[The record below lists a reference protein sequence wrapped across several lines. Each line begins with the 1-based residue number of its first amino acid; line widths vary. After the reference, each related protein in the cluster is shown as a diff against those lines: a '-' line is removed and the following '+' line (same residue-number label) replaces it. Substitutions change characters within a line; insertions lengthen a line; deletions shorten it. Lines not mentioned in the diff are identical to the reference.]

1 VSSFRLALTLSHVL
15 GFWLWGLMKMGF
27 SEAEVISVLKN
38 IFATADPR
46 VLVGIGDDAAVVKG
60 DSQQVITTDMAI
72 ADIHFKT
79 EWSSAFDIGRKI
91 TAANIA
97 DVLSMGATCDYL
109 VAAVSLT
116 GEEELAWIENLAR
129 GMKDEAD
136 RAGAAIV
143 GGDIARS
150 SVITIA
156 MTAIGHTAQPILRS
170 GACAGDDIFIS
181 SMTGWSAAG
190 LELLTREISL
200 NSAEADR
207 ALSEFSAPT
216 LDYELDFDRAT
227 SMADISDSLLV
238 QAELMA
244 RASACSFNL
253 SKELIAQNAEFKEL
267 EVLAQEIGADIWSW
281 VFAGGEDHVFLATGK
296 DLPGIR
302 IGSVIEGSG
311 ITGVEMKMAPVSW
324 SHFQRD

>member
-1 VSSFRLALTLSHVL
+1 
-15 GFWLWGLMKMGF
+15 MGF

-38 IFATADPR
+38 IFATTDPR

-156 MTAIGHTAQPILRS
+156 MTAIGHTPQPILRS

-190 LELLTREISL
+190 LELLTREISV

-216 LDYELDFDRAT
+216 LDYELDFGRAT

-238 QAELMA
+238 QAEQMA
-244 RASACSFNL
+244 RASARSFNL

>member
-1 VSSFRLALTLSHVL
+1 MA
-15 GFWLWGLMKMGF
+15 MGF
-27 SEAEVISVLKN
+27 SEADVISALKKV
-38 IFATADPR
+38 FATADPR

-60 DSQQVITTDMAI
+60 DAQQVITTDMAI
-72 ADIHFKT
+72 ADVHFKT

-97 DVLSMGATCDYL
+97 DVLSMGARCDYL

-156 MTAIGHTAQPILRS
+156 MTAIGHTAHPVLRS
-170 GACAGDDIFIS
+170 GARVGDDIFIS
-181 SMTGWSAAG
+181 SLPGWSAAG
-190 LELLTREISL
+190 LELLTKEISL
-200 NSAEADR
+200 NSSIADK
-207 ALSEFSAPT
+207 ALSEFSAPS
-216 LDYELDFDRAT
+216 LDYEVNFLKAT
-227 SMADISDSLLV
+227 SMADISDSLLI
-238 QAELMA
+238 QARQVAE
-244 RASACSFNL
+244 ASGVCFEFDC
-253 SKELIAQNAEFKEL
+253 KLIEGCEEFKEL
-267 EVLAQEIGADIWSW
+267 SELAREINSDIWSW
-281 VFAGGEDHVFLATGK
+281 VLAGGEDHVFLATGR

-302 IGSVIEGSG
+302 IGKVVEGSG
-311 ITGVEMKMAPVSW
+311 ITGIEMKVAPVSW
-324 SHFQRD
+324 SHFQKD

>member
-1 VSSFRLALTLSHVL
+1 MA
-15 GFWLWGLMKMGF
+15 MGF
-27 SEAEVISVLKN
+27 SEADVISALKKV
-38 IFATADPR
+38 FVTANPR

-60 DSQQVITTDMAI
+60 DAQQVITTDMAI
-72 ADIHFKT
+72 AEVHFKT

-97 DVLSMGATCDYL
+97 DVLSMGARCDYL

-156 MTAIGHTAQPILRS
+156 MTAIGHAAHPILRS
-170 GACAGDDIFIS
+170 GARVGDDIFIS
-181 SMTGWSAAG
+181 SLPGWSAAG
-190 LELLTREISL
+190 LELLTKEISL
-200 NSAEADR
+200 NSPIADK
-207 ALSEFSAPT
+207 ALSEFSAPS
-216 LDYELDFDRAT
+216 LDYEVSFLKAT
-227 SMADISDSLLV
+227 SMADISDSLLI
-238 QAELMA
+238 QAQQVAE
-244 RASACSFNL
+244 ASGVCL
-253 SKELIAQNAEFKEL
+253 DIDTKLIAECDEYEEL
-267 EVLAQEIGADIWSW
+267 SALAQEVNSDIWSW
-281 VFAGGEDHVFLATGK
+281 VLAGGEDHVFLATGK

-302 IGSVIEGSG
+302 IGTVVEGSG
-311 ITGVEMKMAPVSW
+311 IKGVEIKKAPVSW
-324 SHFQRD
+324 SHF

>member
-1 VSSFRLALTLSHVL
+1 MA
-15 GFWLWGLMKMGF
+15 MGF
-27 SEAEVISVLKN
+27 SEADVISALKKV
-38 IFATADPR
+38 FATDDPR

-60 DSQQVITTDMAI
+60 DAQQVITTDMAI
-72 ADIHFKT
+72 AEVHFKT

-97 DVLSMGATCDYL
+97 DVLSMGARCDYL

-156 MTAIGHTAQPILRS
+156 MTAIGHAAHPILRS
-170 GACAGDDIFIS
+170 GARVGDDIFIS
-181 SMTGWSAAG
+181 SLPGWSAAG
-190 LELLTREISL
+190 LELLTKEISL
-200 NSAEADR
+200 NSPIADK
-207 ALSEFSAPT
+207 ALSEFSAPS
-216 LDYELDFDRAT
+216 LDYEVSFLKAT
-227 SMADISDSLLV
+227 SMADISDSLLI
-238 QAELMA
+238 QAQQVAE
-244 RASACSFNL
+244 ASGVCL
-253 SKELIAQNAEFKEL
+253 DIDTKLIAECDEYEEL
-267 EVLAQEIGADIWSW
+267 SALAQEVNSDIWSW
-281 VFAGGEDHVFLATGK
+281 VLAGGEDHVFLATGK

-302 IGSVIEGSG
+302 IGTVVEGSG
-311 ITGVEMKMAPVSW
+311 IKGVEIKKAPVSW
-324 SHFQRD
+324 SHF

>member
-1 VSSFRLALTLSHVL
+1 
-15 GFWLWGLMKMGF
+15 MKMGF

-97 DVLSMGATCDYL
+97 DVLAMGARCDYL

-150 SVITIA
+150 TLITIA
-156 MTAIGHTAQPILRS
+156 MTAIGHTTEPILRS

-190 LELLTREISL
+190 LELLTREISV

-238 QAELMA
+238 QAEQMA

-311 ITGVEMKMAPVSW
+311 ITGVEMKIAPVSW

>member
-1 VSSFRLALTLSHVL
+1 MSSFRLALTLSHVL

-38 IFATADPR
+38 IFATTDPR

-72 ADIHFKT
+72 VDIHFKT

-156 MTAIGHTAQPILRS
+156 MTAIGHTPQPILRS

-190 LELLTREISL
+190 LELLTREISV

-238 QAELMA
+238 QAEQMA
-244 RASACSFNL
+244 RASACSFNF
-253 SKELIAQNAEFKEL
+253 SEELIAQNAEFKEL

-302 IGSVIEGSG
+302 IGIVIEGSG